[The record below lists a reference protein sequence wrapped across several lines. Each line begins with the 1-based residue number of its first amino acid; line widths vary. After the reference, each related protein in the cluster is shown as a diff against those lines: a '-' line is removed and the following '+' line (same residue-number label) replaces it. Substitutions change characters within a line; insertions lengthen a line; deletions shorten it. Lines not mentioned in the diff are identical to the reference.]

1 MSKVMQQTK
10 LKRNPPASRDRVVP
24 VADTPPSPETPD
36 GFDIVVN
43 DAAFLER
50 VCAIKQ
56 SVLADVS
63 CILARASGADID
75 ARQAF
80 AAARNVCEILFS
92 HHQRPHTEI
101 PKLFWETPLGRAVG
115 LCCGD
120 REEGGADAVP
130 CQPVETMVS
139 LPFPL
144 TERLR
149 LEAEMQNKTLSE
161 VVAERL
167 NK

>member
-1 MSKVMQQTK
+1 MPEQTK
-10 LKRNPPASRDRVVP
+10 PKRNFAPPSSRAAAASRPLAPVP
-24 VADTPPSPETPD
+24 TDAPPL
-36 GFDIVVN
+36 V
-43 DAAFLER
+43 DAAAVLER
-50 VCAIKQ
+50 ERAVKQ
-56 SVLADVS
+56 GVLADVS
-63 CILARASGADID
+63 CVLARANGADID

-120 REEGGADAVP
+120 RDESDETAAALP
-130 CQPVETMVS
+130 PREAVETVVT

-149 LEAEMQNKTLSE
+149 LEAEMQNKTLSQ
-161 VVAERL
+161 VVADRL